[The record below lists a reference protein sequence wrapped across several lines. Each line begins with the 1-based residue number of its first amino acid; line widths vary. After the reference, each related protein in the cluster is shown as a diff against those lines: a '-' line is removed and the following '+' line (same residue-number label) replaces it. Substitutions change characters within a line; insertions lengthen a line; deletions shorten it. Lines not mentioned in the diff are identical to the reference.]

1 MLHCFLFSIKIYAR
15 LYTICLIRGEAV
27 CQQIERTDCPT
38 RLSVRAKKKQ
48 PQKRLFISMLFMHE
62 LLIGLIM
69 LGIHKDLSAYQSQAC
84 LLH

>member
-38 RLSVRAKKKQ
+38 RLSVRAKKKTA
-48 PQKRLFISMLFMHE
+48 SE
-62 LLIGLIM
+62 ETV
-69 LGIHKDLSAYQSQAC
+69 HKYAVHA
-84 LLH
+84 